1 MSYMVPNI
9 DLFASRLNYRLKPYV
24 SYKPDPGT
32 VAVDAFTVQWSQHVF
47 YAFPPIS
54 GIMRT
59 LQKIQHLSRGTHLQC
74 FKHCKECIV
83 KCHCT
88 TEKQVLG

>member
-47 YAFPPIS
+47 MLFHPLV
-54 GIMRT
+54 G
-59 LQKIQHLSRGTHLQC
+59 L
-74 FKHCKECIV
+74 
-83 KCHCT
+83 
-88 TEKQVLG
+88 